1 MKAKGSVIKQEV
13 EIEASKEEVQS
24 FFNSIIPD
32 FVRDAGGILSDNV
45 RFWRWQNQVSIVKK
59 VKEKIEQSGLPKK
72 QIPLKVLIPILEH
85 SSLEEDSDLQ
95 DKWAN
100 MLANAI
106 SGNKEISPNYVAILS
121 ELSSVEVG
129 LLDKLHDEASKII
142 DYDKRK
148 DLQFGRE
155 NICKILGIEVASAD
169 LIIENLIRL
178 GLCQS
183 PAGSGISVGDYK
195 FALRTT
201 AIFEM
206 TSLGYEFVS
215 SCKWEK

>member
-45 RFWRWQNQVSIVKK
+45 RFWRWQNQVNIVKK
-59 VKEKIEQSGLPKK
+59 VKEKIEQSDLPKK
-72 QIPLKVLIPILEH
+72 QITLKVLVPILEH

-155 NICKILGIEVASAD
+155 NICKILGIEVPSAD

>member
-1 MKAKGSVIKQEV
+1 MKTKGSLIKQEIEV
-13 EIEASKEEVQS
+13 EASKEEVQS

-45 RFWRWQNQVSIVKK
+45 RFWRWQNQVRIMKK
-59 VKEKIEQSGLPKK
+59 VKEKIELSGLRKK
-72 QIPLKVLIPILEH
+72 QIPLKVLVPILEH

-100 MLANAI
+100 MLSNAI
-106 SGNKEISPNYVAILS
+106 SGSKKISPNFVAILS
-121 ELSSVEVG
+121 ELSAVEVG
-129 LLDKLHDEASKII
+129 LLDKLHSEASKISN
-142 DYDKRK
+142 YDQRK
-148 DLQFGRE
+148 DLQFGRR
-155 NICKILGIEVASAD
+155 NICQILGIEVPAAD

-178 GLCQS
+178 GICQS
-183 PAGSGISVGDYK
+183 PAGNGISVGNYK

-201 AIFEM
+201 EVFEM

-215 SCKWEK
+215 VCKWER

>member
-13 EIEASKEEVQS
+13 EIEASKEEVQG

-59 VKEKIEQSGLPKK
+59 VKEKIEQSGLPKQ
-72 QIPLKVLIPILEH
+72 QIPLKILVPILEH
-85 SSLEEDSDLQ
+85 SSLEEDSELQ
-95 DKWAN
+95 EKWAN

-106 SGNKEISPNYVAILS
+106 SGSKEISPNYVAILS

-129 LLDKLHDEASKII
+129 LLDKLHNEASKIN

-148 DLQFGRE
+148 DLQFGRD
-155 NICKILGIEVASAD
+155 NICKILGIEVPTAD

-195 FALRTT
+195 FSLRTT

>member
-13 EIEASKEEVQS
+13 EVEASKEEVQS
-24 FFNSIIPD
+24 FFNAVIPD

-45 RFWRWQNQVSIVKK
+45 RFWRWQNQVNIVKK
-59 VKEKIEQSGLPKK
+59 VKKKIEQSGLQKK
-72 QIPLKVLIPILEH
+72 QIPLKVLVPILEH

-106 SGNKEISPNYVAILS
+106 SGNKKISPNYVAILS

-129 LLDKLHDEASKII
+129 LLDKLHNEASQIP

-148 DLQFGRE
+148 NLQFGRE
-155 NICKILGIEVASAD
+155 NICKILSIEVQVAD

-183 PAGSGISVGDYK
+183 PAGSGISVGNYK
-195 FALRTT
+195 FALR
-201 AIFEM
+201 
-206 TSLGYEFVS
+206 
-215 SCKWEK
+215 